1 MNNNDFYDAL
11 GVEPGAEPET
21 VKGAFR
27 QKAKEH
33 HPDTGG
39 DAEEFRKVCHA
50 YKMLT
55 DPSYRYKDEQK
66 IQPIQ
71 VQVQISLE
79 QAIFGC
85 TISNY
90 IRKQTVRATEEGKSE
105 LSGKADSTVIQIV
118 DKLPPRLMRFPFVVK
133 HPNMDLGGGQRQNV
147 EIFYSLAEHPYYK
160 LDPRT
165 GALMVTVEVELFTAL
180 KGGKVEVETLFGLR
194 TLRIPA
200 GTEPDDVLIIKN
212 HGDLGNLL
220 VNIEIIYP
228 KKQEFKE
235 EKQKWKE
242 VVETDW
248 EREQRLDLEEQQQ
261 IHTMF
266 INLGGMPKF

>member
-1 MNNNDFYDAL
+1 MNQNDFYNAL
-11 GVEPGAEPET
+11 GVNPGAENEAI
-21 VKGAFR
+21 KAAFR

-39 DAEEFRKVCHA
+39 DAEQFRTVCHA

-66 IQPIQ
+66 NQPIQ

-85 TISNY
+85 TITNY
-90 IRKQTVRATEEGKSE
+90 IRKQTVRATEEGKTE

-118 DKLPPRLMRFPFVVK
+118 DKLPPRMMRFPFIVK
-133 HPNMDLGGGQRQNV
+133 HPNMDLGGGQRQDV
-147 EIFYSLAEHPYYK
+147 EIFYGLGEHKYYK
-160 LDPRT
+160 LDPKS
-165 GALMVTVEVELFTAL
+165 GALMVTIEVELFTAL

-200 GTEPDDVLIIKN
+200 GTEPDDVLILKN

-220 VNIEIIYP
+220 VKIEIIYP
-228 KKQEFKE
+228 KKDELKADR
-235 EKQKWKE
+235 KKWKD

-248 EREQRLDLEEQQQ
+248 EREQRLDLEEQNQ

-266 INLGGMPKF
+266 INLGGTPKF